1 MRCIFCVETS
11 PLDTIDEAVILQIKE
26 LHEIIISI
34 HSLLKPLNPFYIKK
48 YFFLYFQNNPNFT
61 ILGEI

>member
-26 LHEIIISI
+26 LNDDWKDVKIMEP
-34 HSLLKPLNPFYIKK
+34 LLNCCIK
-48 YFFLYFQNNPNFT
+48 
-61 ILGEI
+61 G